1 MQVQHPFRTVTPT
14 VDGDVLVVLAG
25 ADAAFTPPQVHR
37 LVGGRSE
44 AGVRKALNR
53 LAEQGVVG
61 AERVGQAVTYRLNR
75 RHLAAEHIVGIARL
89 YQELIDR
96 VRRSVAA
103 WDRQPE
109 YVALFGSLARR
120 EMRPDSDIDV
130 LVVRPDRVVGDDP
143 VWRDQ
148 LDGMAEDI
156 TAWTGNDARVL
167 ELSAGQARIALAE
180 GQQVV
185 EDVRGHGVVVHG
197 PSDYLAR
204 RLGSAA
210 TPA

>member
-1 MQVQHPFRTVTPT
+1 
-14 VDGDVLVVLAG
+14 
-25 ADAAFTPPQVHR
+25 
-37 LVGGRSE
+37 
-44 AGVRKALNR
+44 
-53 LAEQGVVG
+53 
-61 AERVGQAVTYRLNR
+61 
-75 RHLAAEHIVGIARL
+75 
-89 YQELIDR
+89 
-96 VRRSVAA
+96 
-103 WDRQPE
+103 
-109 YVALFGSLARR
+109 
-120 EMRPDSDIDV
+120 
-130 LVVRPDRVVGDDP
+130 

-148 LDGMAEDI
+148 LDGLAEDI

-197 PSDYLAR
+197 PSDDLAR